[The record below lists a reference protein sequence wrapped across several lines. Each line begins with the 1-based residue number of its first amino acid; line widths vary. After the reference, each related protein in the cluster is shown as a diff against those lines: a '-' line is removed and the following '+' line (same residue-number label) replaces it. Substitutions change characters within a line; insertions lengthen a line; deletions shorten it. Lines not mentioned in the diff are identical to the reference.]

1 MSNTSKQQLEWVNI
15 AKGIAICAVVLW
27 HIDFVTSTNALLPV
41 RSVFGAT
48 WHVPVFFIISG
59 FFIHEEQ
66 LKNPKVFIGK
76 KMSKLY
82 LQLLYYYIPC
92 TLLHNIFI
100 DWGWYDTAIDYHG
113 KVLTYWGTIEMIK
126 RLLMAVFFA
135 GTEPIMGAMWFL
147 YVLLLAFIGYSLVSY
162 MVSKFAD
169 KKDYELYRSVIL
181 LGLCI
186 LSSSATQ
193 LLGFT
198 IPRGSNTLTAMWL
211 IYCGYVVRN
220 LLKIEFRSLIV
231 AIASFFLV
239 WHLSSIEGCIYLN
252 ENTYKDVA
260 VLTISSLSALYMIC
274 YFSKKIESNH
284 IGKFLALCGRD
295 SFHIMALHIIG
306 FKVGLTIYNLSLGYV
321 NIATQKP
328 DLGTNYPLVVALF
341 LFSIVFSLGFML
353 FFRKIKKACWGNL
366 RSPGGWYK

>member
-1 MSNTSKQQLEWVNI
+1 MAMSNSQKQQLEWVNI

-27 HIDFVTSTNALLPV
+27 HIDFVFPTNDLLPI

-48 WHVPVFFIISG
+48 WHVPVFFMISG

-92 TLLHNIFI
+92 TLLHNTLI

-113 KVLTYWGTIEMIK
+113 KVMSYWGAVEIIK
-126 RLLMAVFFA
+126 RLFMAMFFA
-135 GTEPIMGAMWFL
+135 GTEPILGAMWFL
-147 YVLLLAFIGYSLVSY
+147 YVLLLAFIGYSIVSFV
-162 MVSKFAD
+162 VSKFA
-169 KKDYELYRSVIL
+169 KEKDYELYRSIIL

-186 LSSSATQ
+186 LSCSATQ

-211 IYCGYVVRN
+211 IYCGYVTKN
-220 LLKIEFRSLIV
+220 KLSIKFSSFIV
-231 AIASFFLV
+231 AIISFFLV
-239 WHLSSIEGCIYLN
+239 WHLSSIEGCIHLN
-252 ENTYKDVA
+252 DNTYKDVA

-274 YFSKKIESNH
+274 YFSKKIESKH
-284 IGKFLALCGRD
+284 IGRFLALCGRD
-295 SFHIMALHIIG
+295 SFHIMALHLIG
-306 FKVGLTIYNLSLGYV
+306 FKVGLTIYNHSLGYV

-328 DLGTNYPLVVALF
+328 DLGTNYPLVAALF
-341 LFSIVFSLGFML
+341 LFSILFSLGFM
-353 FFRKIKKACWGNL
+353 FVFRKIKTL
-366 RSPGGWYK
+366 MMRF